1 MIMKR
6 IALLLVLPFLAMAVF
21 ADEISGT
28 ESSSE
33 LYLQISTLPEAKL
46 GFTQSFKIPVLRLDN
61 PLMSGNNIKFSLS
74 GEVTPVSMNGEIKAV
89 LTPIA
94 FLEFTAGG
102 LIGTGW
108 PINLFGGDLYGT
120 GLNLSDLT
128 GNEKYEGE
136 ALDALH
142 LKFFAGGTFQFDFAA
157 IFPGDWN
164 HVVMLT
170 YHEINYFHNTKA
182 LAGQGWFYEA
192 DDGENRNG
200 WNYYGNIVLG
210 YQMPQ
215 KPIFLQ
221 MIAFMAEMKQ
231 YLSDFEDGAGNVV
244 DRGLWGDDLIR
255 WELANILNFEF
266 TDQFSVAV
274 ITQFRTRR
282 NFTNYDE
289 HKAKEPYMH
298 YQNRILD
305 KDDPLRIEFYRVAGI
320 ISYKF

>member
-1 MIMKR
+1 MKR
-6 IALLLVLPFLAMAVF
+6 IALLMVLPFLAVAVF
-21 ADEISGT
+21 AGDISDA

-33 LYLQISTLPEAKL
+33 LQLQISTLPEAKL
-46 GFTQSFKIPVLRLDN
+46 CFTQSFKFPFLQADN
-61 PLMSGNNIKFSLS
+61 FLMDSNNIKFNLKA
-74 GEVTPVSMNGEIKAV
+74 EITPVSMNGQFKTV

-108 PINLFGGDLYGT
+108 PVYDFFGGDLYGT
-120 GLNLSDLT
+120 GLNVNENVNEN

-164 HVVMLT
+164 HIVFLT
-170 YHEINYFHNTKA
+170 YHEINYFHNTNA
-182 LAGQGWFYEA
+182 LKGQGWFYEN

-221 MIAFMAEMKQ
+221 MVALMAEMKQ
-231 YLSDFEDGAGNVV
+231 YLTDIDNV
-244 DRGLWGDDLIR
+244 DRGVWGDDLIR
-255 WELANILNFEF
+255 WELSAIFNFQF
-266 TDQFSVAV
+266 TNQFSVTF
-274 ITQFRTRR
+274 IGQCKTKR
-282 NFTNYDE
+282 NFTDE
-289 HKAKEPYMH
+289 TKDMH
-298 YQNRILD
+298 YQNRTLN
-305 KDDPLRIEFYRVAGI
+305 KNDPLRIEFYRVAGFVTY
-320 ISYKF
+320 SF